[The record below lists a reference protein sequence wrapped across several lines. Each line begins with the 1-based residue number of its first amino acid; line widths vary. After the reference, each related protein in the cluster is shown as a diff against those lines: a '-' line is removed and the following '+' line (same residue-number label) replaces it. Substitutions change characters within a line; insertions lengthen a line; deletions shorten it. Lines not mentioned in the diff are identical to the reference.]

1 LVLEVNMAQTDEQKA
16 TVAYLCEIF
25 RTMDADT
32 GQEIREAY
40 HNTMD
45 GLYALAEL
53 LEAEDAKQPESA
65 GPLLAEH
72 LLAIEALD
80 AMKQSRLGAIV

>member
-1 LVLEVNMAQTDEQKA
+1 MALTDEQKA
-16 TVAYLCEIF
+16 TIASLREIF

-32 GQEIREAY
+32 AQEIREAY
-40 HNTMD
+40 YKAMD

-53 LEAEDAKQPESA
+53 LETEDAKQPESA

-80 AMKQSRLGAIV
+80 AMKRSRLGAVV